1 MLGGGDTFVEEGELK
16 EVEREEVEV
25 EVDEQVVMTKNH
37 DTSEYDDT
45 SDDCGIWKREVGD
58 GWEVLPVV
66 SERVSEED
74 DFWQPRKST
83 TYIYVGTYV
92 AFSRRKNEGTLF
104 PWRDEWI

>member
-1 MLGGGDTFVEEGELK
+1 M
-16 EVEREEVEV
+16 EREEVEV

-83 TYIYVGTYV
+83 TFIYVPMLHFREG
-92 AFSRRKNEGTLF
+92 KNEGTLF